1 MTALNTLIDDPIE
14 FITDYYGRRGR
25 LINIGDYYLFQPEGV
40 SDRHIG
46 IRERAM
52 PLENVAEHVEYEQ
65 YEQPDTTDFMP
76 EEGEAAGISQLDSTM
91 SNLFD
96 VYTAV
101 TTGTKIRGAAVDDV
115 FIQHAP
121 ELCRLIL
128 QATRLPREILVLAIM
143 SHYLDM
149 LDYKIAIDVAN
160 QPRRSTDPSQKEFL
174 ECITSYFM
182 RHSIRTIAGIMV
194 ALPSEGLNAWSE
206 EKVVGVLKG
215 DGLEARITDDYV
227 EHADFMMLED
237 SEWTLMTDR
246 IWSQEGVGR
255 ELFKWCDALKKKI
268 TILSSINNVIG
279 CIRPEADATF
289 VFKIIDIKVS
299 SELKGARPTKR
310 TEQLEKSIF
319 QLLALI
325 GIEKQSRQPG
335 EIIVR
340 YVEKSTLE
348 PLAIL
353 LEIMLRAY
361 DIMEVDAESGNPNPK
376 AGHRNRWFLRP
387 CEIQA
392 ITKINQIYT
401 KHKK

>member
-1 MTALNTLIDDPIE
+1 
-14 FITDYYGRRGR
+14 
-25 LINIGDYYLFQPEGV
+25 
-40 SDRHIG
+40 
-46 IRERAM
+46 
-52 PLENVAEHVEYEQ
+52 
-65 YEQPDTTDFMP
+65 
-76 EEGEAAGISQLDSTM
+76 
-91 SNLFD
+91 
-96 VYTAV
+96 
-101 TTGTKIRGAAVDDV
+101 
-115 FIQHAP
+115 
-121 ELCRLIL
+121 
-128 QATRLPREILVLAIM
+128 M
-143 SHYLDM
+143 SHYLDV
-149 LDYKIAIDVAN
+149 LESGIAIDVAN
-160 QPRRSTDPSQKEFL
+160 QHRTSSTDPDKKDFL
-174 ECITSYFM
+174 EYITKYFK
-182 RHSIRTIAGIMV
+182 RYAIQTNSGNMV
-194 ALPSEGLNAWSE
+194 ALPSERLTAWSE
-206 EKVVGVLKG
+206 EKVTGILKG
-215 DGLEARITDDYV
+215 DGLEARIIDEYV
-227 EHADFMMLED
+227 ENSDFMMLED
-237 SEWTLMTDR
+237 GEWTLMTDR
-246 IWSQEGVGR
+246 VRSQHGIGR

-335 EIIVR
+335 EIIVK